1 MKKTIASVLAV
12 LMLMLSIGTS
22 LSASGKGT
30 INKTG
35 MPNPF
40 TEVRTMKEAKAITGF
55 SMTVPKKAAG
65 AKKVFI
71 NCTDDMIQVGYK
83 SSLREVRIRKA
94 RGFVPDLDGDYN
106 DYPKNRVL
114 TVEKKLV
121 FTSSAVLT
129 KADGDYEMYYVA
141 KWYSKGFT
149 FSVTCENGMTKAQ
162 LVKIIKAVK

>member
-1 MKKTIASVLAV
+1 MKKAIASVLAV
-12 LMLMLSIGTS
+12 LMLTLS
-22 LSASGKGT
+22 LSLAVSAKG
-30 INKTG
+30 NNNMVG

-40 TEVRTMKEAKAITGF
+40 TEVKTMKEAKAITGF

-71 NCTDDMIQVGYK
+71 NCTDSMIQVGYK

-94 RGFVPDLDGDYN
+94 KGFVPDLDGDYN
-106 DYPKNRVL
+106 DYPKNRVI
-114 TVEKKLV
+114 TVEKKLI